1 MTPDAVG
8 ANAPV
13 AYGGD
18 IVYLS
23 SVISEESPDPENSV
37 MMILLSRVR
46 VL

>member
-1 MTPDAVG
+1 MPDALG
-8 ANAPV
+8 ANAHV

-23 SVISEESPDPENSV
+23 SAVSVVSPDPENSV